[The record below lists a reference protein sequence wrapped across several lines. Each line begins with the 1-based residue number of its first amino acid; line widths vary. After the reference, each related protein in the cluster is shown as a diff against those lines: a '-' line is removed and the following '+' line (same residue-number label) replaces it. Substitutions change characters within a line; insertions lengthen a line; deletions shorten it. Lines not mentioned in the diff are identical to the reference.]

1 MCVVQHI
8 PAFWCVLM
16 QSLPNWHHDI
26 TSQKSIGKV
35 GGLHTVTVAQWA
47 LVHSVDLFSP
57 VSQRLSCQPGA
68 QRPALSRLAG
78 ASLVLVSKT
87 PVQGIQNTH
96 ARACGSR
103 GAGGRCH
110 CTMTRARYHGSPDLW
125 VQATCHAR
133 HEHAAPTQGLL
144 EPPAT
149 DASGPVASIR
159 QSPRRGRGGGLERAC
174 PLWAAVVAR
183 RPNRKRAPTARRS
196 GQRPCT
202 AR

>member
-1 MCVVQHI
+1 MNIKPSHSSTARLLFSYGAYHAQAEDVFT
-8 PAFWCVLM
+8 A
-16 QSLPNWHHDI
+16 
-26 TSQKSIGKV
+26 
-35 GGLHTVTVAQWA
+35 GLCF
-47 LVHSVDLFSP
+47 LLSVDGLE
-57 VSQRLSCQPGA
+57 QA
-68 QRPALSRLAG
+68 LAG
-78 ASLVLVSKT
+78 TEGHLLAPHYASD
-87 PVQGIQNTH
+87 QGTYFLCIVD
-96 ARACGSR
+96 
-103 GAGGRCH
+103 
-110 CTMTRARYHGSPDLW
+110 HGSPDLW